1 MPDTVHEN
9 IWPILAKR
17 ETKELPKYVTR
28 YQSWDNNKHRE
39 ALVKSYL
46 FFSNPNTWKDKND
59 CKFIL
64 RFGEQR
70 EEIIQEILELS
81 KTDPFVKDLTHEKR
95 AEILRSFTDE
105 ELEEIISFAQ
115 KDEHARRFG
124 IVCFSRNIDEKSC
137 WEKYTQNQLKDAFAI
152 IFDFNQLLKFNYQL
166 IEINYKAKLQ
176 EFISGDGTTPDF
188 RLATILR
195 KFWNMDGRAKSEWL
209 AFFRKRQ

>member
-46 FFSNPNTWKDKND
+46 FFSNPNNWKDKND

-124 IVCFSRNIDEKSC
+124 IVCFSRNINEKSC
-137 WEKYTQNQLKDAFAI
+137 WGK
-152 IFDFNQLLKFNYQL
+152 
-166 IEINYKAKLQ
+166 
-176 EFISGDGTTPDF
+176 
-188 RLATILR
+188 
-195 KFWNMDGRAKSEWL
+195 
-209 AFFRKRQ
+209 